1 MKKII
6 YTLIALTLV
15 VTISK
20 AQMIPN
26 AGFENWTSM
35 GGGAYNNPSGWGNM
49 NNGTSIASVY
59 TCEKGMPGAVGSF
72 YLKLT
77 SKNTVAGVAPG
88 IAVSGVLDSI
98 TMMPKS
104 GFAYT
109 SRPTALAGKWQH
121 MIGSGGSQGYI
132 DVKLTRW
139 DTGTHMRVPVGTGH
153 VALSGMAMSWANF
166 SVPVT
171 YTDSNNPDT
180 CIIMLSASGLTGA
193 ANGDYL
199 WVDGL
204 AFTGIT
210 GITENYFDA
219 NISIFPNPTSSYLTV
234 DLSALKDQK
243 VCLQIVDMQGKQIRR
258 NEEVSVASKTM
269 LDIADLSKGNYML
282 NIITKEGT
290 VTRKFIKQ

>member
-35 GGGAYNNPSGWGNM
+35 GGGAYENPDSWSTLNDM
-49 NNGTSIASVY
+49 TASLSVY
-59 TCEKGMPGAVGSF
+59 TCTKGTPGSPGAS

-77 SKNTVAGVAPG
+77 SKTVATSVVPGV
-88 IAVSGVLDSI
+88 AVSGTINTS
-98 TMMPKS
+98 TFQPQS
-104 GFAYT
+104 GFAFT
-109 SRPTALAGKWQH
+109 GRPAFFTGKWQH
-121 MIGSGGSQGYI
+121 MIFGTSQGSV

-139 DTGTHMRVPVGTGH
+139 DNTNHMRVT
-153 VALSGMAMSWANF
+153 VASLHSVLSGMAMNWTNF
-166 SVPVT
+166 SLPLT
-171 YTDSNNPDT
+171 YTDSNAPDT
-180 CIIMLSASGLTGA
+180 CIIVLSSSGSAPT
-193 ANGDYL
+193 ANDYL
-199 WVDGL
+199 WVDNL
-204 AFTGIT
+204 AFSGTQS
-210 GITENYFDA
+210 ITENYFDA
-219 NISIFPNPTSSYLTV
+219 NISIFPNPTSSYLTA

-258 NEEVSVASKTM
+258 NEEVSVSSKTM

-282 NIITKEGT
+282 NIMTKEGT